1 MTRLM
6 FDKRIEKG
14 VYFKDEIFYNSCVF
28 PPLNFMERRGEQLM
42 CHVKSKDIQAL
53 KEGMERS
60 GMEAKG
66 KLKKLFEL
74 EGDDLQ
80 ILIFYEF
87 K

>member
-1 MTRLM
+1 
-6 FDKRIEKG
+6 
-14 VYFKDEIFYNSCVF
+14 
-28 PPLNFMERRGEQLM
+28 MERRGEQLM